1 MKWSVVYERAIQR
14 DGSLY
19 FPERLTEEFL
29 ENAKRVM
36 GSYMFSN
43 QYLNEVIP
51 EEDQVFKQAWVRYY
65 KQLPELKNTF
75 AFIDPAISQENS
87 ADYTALVIVD
97 VDADD
102 QWYVRLA
109 KRFRI
114 NPTEIVS
121 TIFKVAEKFK
131 PNVIGVEDVAYQKAL
146 LYMIQ
151 EEMKRRKVV
160 IPVKGIRPDSNTS
173 KNTRIGG
180 LVPRFEWGRLFLA
193 QGLEDLEMELFNFP
207 RGAHDDLIDSLSYIE
222 RIAYTPIPERKK
234 NEAPPPNHPDYE
246 KWYINR
252 LQKAAARGAGGGS

>member
-43 QYLNEVIP
+43 QYFNEVIP

-121 TIFKVAEKFK
+121 TIFKV
-131 PNVIGVEDVAYQKAL
+131 D
-146 LYMIQ
+146 
-151 EEMKRRKVV
+151 RKV
-160 IPVKGIRPDSNTS
+160 
-173 KNTRIGG
+173 
-180 LVPRFEWGRLFLA
+180 
-193 QGLEDLEMELFNFP
+193 
-207 RGAHDDLIDSLSYIE
+207 
-222 RIAYTPIPERKK
+222 
-234 NEAPPPNHPDYE
+234 
-246 KWYINR
+246 
-252 LQKAAARGAGGGS
+252 